1 MARISLVVAI
11 ILGLSFGVG
20 TAHCED
26 RLFDG
31 ALGVGAGAVV
41 LGPVGAVAGGV
52 IGYAAGPS
60 MSCSLRSSCWKHR
73 HHHHRPHAA
82 ASRN

>member
-1 MARISLVVAI
+1 MARISLVVAMA
-11 ILGLSFGVG
+11 LGLFLIAG
-20 TAHCED
+20 TARSED

-60 MSCSLRSSCWKHR
+60 ISCSLRGGCWKHR
-73 HHHHRPHAA
+73 HHHRPHAA
-82 ASRN
+82 AASRN